1 MSESADR
8 LSLLL
13 SSGNWATIQSVCLGT
28 QDPKVIQAFKETE
41 REISTI
47 YEELASRIESLE
59 EKIPSLEEK
68 VNHLHSAIYTM
79 GVEMKAEKKKKMKAE
94 CKLLEKVLIVN
105 GIPHHQTAIKEER
118 TETNEETKTQVL
130 FMMKTLDLEHK
141 VSIESVW
148 RIPTKI
154 VKNSEGK
161 EFTTNA
167 TRITLTGT
175 QDKFTIFKSL
185 VQNGD
190 RISGIK
196 IHEAI
201 PRDMIPLKKKLEKIS
216 AKWRKANPKLKTRVT
231 CKNGELMIMQK
242 NNEKGEEKFSKASTE
257 DTDRELSWLKDEI
270 IKAKKTDEN
279 TEVEIMSPDPQKKPT
294 KSNQMKRKPTDPL
307 HSSATKQKT

>member
-68 VNHLHSAIYTM
+68 VDHLHSAIYTM

-105 GIPHHQTAIKEER
+105 GIPLHQTAIKEER
-118 TETNEETKTQVL
+118 AESNEETKTQVL

-148 RIPTKI
+148 RIPAKI
-154 VKNSEGK
+154 V
-161 EFTTNA
+161 
-167 TRITLTGT
+167 
-175 QDKFTIFKSL
+175 
-185 VQNGD
+185 
-190 RISGIK
+190 
-196 IHEAI
+196 
-201 PRDMIPLKKKLEKIS
+201 
-216 AKWRKANPKLKTRVT
+216 
-231 CKNGELMIMQK
+231 
-242 NNEKGEEKFSKASTE
+242 
-257 DTDRELSWLKDEI
+257 
-270 IKAKKTDEN
+270 
-279 TEVEIMSPDPQKKPT
+279 
-294 KSNQMKRKPTDPL
+294 
-307 HSSATKQKT
+307 